1 MMLAEV
7 DYPFLNI
14 LWSMLIFFVFITWIW
29 MMVMILSDIFRRHDI
44 SGWGKA
50 MWAIF
55 IVVLPFLG
63 ALIYLIAQGD
73 GMARRN
79 ADAAQGQK
87 AQMDEYV
94 RSVAGSGGAA
104 AEIEKA
110 NQLLASG
117 AISESEFA
125 AIKAKA
131 LA

>member
-7 DYPFLNI
+7 DYPFMNI

-29 MMVMILSDIFRRHDI
+29 MMVMIFSDIFRRHDV
-44 SGWGKA
+44 SGFGKA
-50 MWAIF
+50 AWCLF
-55 IVVLPFLG
+55 IIVLPFLG

-73 GMARRN
+73 GMAKRN
-79 ADAAQGQK
+79 AESARGQQ

-94 RSVAGSGGAA
+94 RTVAGSVGAA